1 MGSLLEHKNHCKAN
15 VYLYVFYFYPE
26 VTTFPVVSRVPTTIA
41 VKNYYLVVDE
51 GSLFDLEAAVVP
63 VAKLSLTDM

>member
-1 MGSLLEHKNHCKAN
+1 M
-15 VYLYVFYFYPE
+15 
-26 VTTFPVVSRVPTTIA
+26 VSRVPTTRA

-51 GSLFDLEAAVVP
+51 GSLFDLEAEVVP

>member
-1 MGSLLEHKNHCKAN
+1 MGSLLEHKNHFKIN
-15 VYLYVFYFYPE
+15 VYLCVFYFYPE

-41 VKNYYLVVDE
+41 VQNYYLVVDE
-51 GSLFDLEAAVVP
+51 GSLFDLEAEVVP